1 MFRRT
6 VKKKS
11 KNSVNYVPSTPSK
24 ELGVEGNATV
34 FRSKST
40 PKVRAFITKT
50 VVPLVNNFVT
60 DPDGF
65 KAAGVAFTNSRH
77 VLAGYQP
84 HKKHPSISGIGG
96 SRESGESYMHTAL
109 RECVEELFEP
119 THIPKALLSK
129 LAEIAPQKV
138 IQSKSYI
145 NAIYSFDDLQAM
157 LIIMKRLGLRS
168 PLYETFPR
176 NLTELIM
183 NRVPTG
189 ALSGAKAAEISHLA
203 LLPVV
208 TQAAETFMDPYFVA
222 DMPAFM

>member
-1 MFRRT
+1 MFRKT

-11 KNSVNYVPSTPSK
+11 KNSVNYVP
-24 ELGVEGNATV
+24 
-34 FRSKST
+34 
-40 PKVRAFITKT
+40 
-50 VVPLVNNFVT
+50 LVNNFVT
-60 DPDGF
+60 DPEKF

-96 SRESGESYMHTAL
+96 SRESGESYMQTAL

-119 THIPKALLSK
+119 SSIPKALFPK

-138 IQSKSYI
+138 IQTRSYI

-157 LIIMKRLGLRS
+157 LTIMKRLGLRS
-168 PLYETFPR
+168 PLYETFPK

-183 NRVPTG
+183 NRIP
-189 ALSGAKAAEISHLA
+189 AKPSDEKTAEISHLA
-203 LLPVV
+203 LIPVIE
-208 TQAAETFMDPYFVA
+208 QAAETFMDPYFVA

>member
-1 MFRRT
+1 MFCKT

-11 KNSVNYVPSTPSK
+11 KNSVNYG
-24 ELGVEGNATV
+24 L
-34 FRSKST
+34 
-40 PKVRAFITKT
+40 
-50 VVPLVNNFVT
+50 LVNNFVT
-60 DPDGF
+60 DPEKF
-65 KAAGVAFTNSRH
+65 KAAGVAFTNGVH

-96 SRESGESYMHTAL
+96 SREPGESYMQTAL

-119 THIPKALLSK
+119 TSVPKRLLPK
-129 LAEIAPQKV
+129 LAQIAPQKV
-138 IQSKSYI
+138 TQSGSYI

-157 LIIMKRLGLRS
+157 LAIMKRAGLRS
-168 PLYETFPR
+168 PMYVTFPK

-183 NRVPTG
+183 NRVATS
-189 ALSGAKAAEISHLA
+189 AISSDKAAEISHLA

-208 TQAAETFMDPYFVA
+208 AQAADTLMDPYFVA

>member
-1 MFRRT
+1 MFRKT

-11 KNSVNYVPSTPSK
+11 KNSINY
-24 ELGVEGNATV
+24 
-34 FRSKST
+34 
-40 PKVRAFITKT
+40 
-50 VVPLVNNFVT
+50 VPLVNNFVT
-60 DPDGF
+60 DPEKF
-65 KAAGVAFTNSRH
+65 KAAGVAFTNGVH

-96 SRESGESYMHTAL
+96 SRESGESYMQTAL

-119 THIPKALLSK
+119 SSIPKALLPK
-129 LAEIAPQKV
+129 LTEITPQKV

-145 NAIYSFDDLQAM
+145 NAIYSFDDLQSM
-157 LIIMKRLGLRS
+157 LTIMKRLGLRS
-168 PLYETFPR
+168 PLYETFPK

>member
-11 KNSVNYVPSTPSK
+11 KNSINY
-24 ELGVEGNATV
+24 
-34 FRSKST
+34 
-40 PKVRAFITKT
+40 
-50 VVPLVNNFVT
+50 VPLVNNFVT
-60 DPDGF
+60 DPEKF
-65 KAAGVAFTNSRH
+65 KAAGVAFTNGVH

-96 SRESGESYMHTAL
+96 SRESGESYMQTAL

-119 THIPKALLSK
+119 SSIPKALLPK
-129 LAEIAPQKV
+129 LTEITPQKV

-145 NAIYSFDDLQAM
+145 NAIYSFDDLQSM
-157 LIIMKRLGLRS
+157 LTIMKRLGLCS
-168 PLYETFPR
+168 PLYETFPK